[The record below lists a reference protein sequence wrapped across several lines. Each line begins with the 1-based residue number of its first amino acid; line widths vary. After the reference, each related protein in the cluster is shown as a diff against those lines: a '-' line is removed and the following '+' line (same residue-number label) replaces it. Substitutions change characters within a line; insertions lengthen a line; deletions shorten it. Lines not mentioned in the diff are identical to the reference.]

1 MTKEEALQLIKENI
15 QNQNLIKHMLATE
28 AIIKALAKKFGKDE
42 EHWGLTGL
50 LHDLDFEKTKDTPE
64 KHGLVTAEIL
74 QDKGLDEEI
83 IEAIKTHNAEMLGL
97 ERKTDLDHALA
108 SSEQLTGLIV
118 GCTLVMPDKKLAS
131 VKPETILK
139 KFKDKSF
146 TANVKREII
155 LECEKLDLNLED
167 FVKLGL
173 EAMQGISED
182 LGL

>member
-1 MTKEEALQLIKENI
+1 MTKEEALQLVKENI
-15 QNQNLIKHMLATE
+15 QNQNLIKHMLASE
-28 AIIKALAKKFGKDE
+28 AIMKALAKKFGKDE
-42 EHWGLTGL
+42 KLWGIIGL

-64 KHGLVTAEIL
+64 KHGLVTAEML
-74 QDKGLDEEI
+74 KDKVDETI
-83 IEAIKTHNAEMLGL
+83 IRAIKSHNDLLGVPR
-97 ERKTDLDHALA
+97 ETDLEHALA

-118 GCTLVMPDKKLAS
+118 GCALVMPDKKLAS
-131 VKPETILK
+131 VRPETILK

-146 TANVKREII
+146 TANVRREII

-173 EAMQGISED
+173 EAMQGIAGD

>member
-1 MTKEEALQLIKENI
+1 MTREEALQLVKQNV

-28 AIIKALAKKFGKDE
+28 AIMKALAKKFRKDE
-42 EHWGLTGL
+42 ELWGITGL
-50 LHDLDFEKTKDTPE
+50 LHDLDFDQTKDTPE

-74 QDKGLDEEI
+74 KDKVDETI
-83 IEAIKTHNAEMLGL
+83 IRAIKSHNDLLGAPRESDL
-97 ERKTDLDHALA
+97 EHTLA

-118 GCTLVMPDKKLAS
+118 GCALVMPDKKLAS
-131 VKPETILK
+131 VRPETILK

-155 LECEKLDLNLED
+155 LECEKISLSLEE
-167 FVKLGL
+167 FVKIGL